1 MPMPRLSVNI
11 VAAAT
16 GAEQMLLAGHHPRGL
31 KYRRQHIAREPVNRR
46 TFILMLAAG
55 LFAGCGK
62 RKKLA
67 ALPPGSG
74 VLAFGD
80 SVTWGTGAGPDED
93 WPSRLATATGW
104 RIHNAG
110 MPGDTAE
117 AARTRLPA
125 LLAAQRPA
133 LVIIEVGG
141 NDFLRRRPVAAVK
154 EDVRQLVRTAAASG
168 AQVVLVAV
176 PELSLLGALTQRPSD
191 AALYRELGDEE
202 KVPVIESVFSETLAN
217 PEWRADQIHPNAEGY
232 RRMAAGIESAL
243 RQSGLL

>member
-1 MPMPRLSVNI
+1 
-11 VAAAT
+11 
-16 GAEQMLLAGHHPRGL
+16 
-31 KYRRQHIAREPVNRR
+31 VNRR

-55 LFAGCGK
+55 LLAGCGK
-62 RKKLA
+62 RKKLT

-80 SVTWGTGAGPDED
+80 SVTWGTGAGPGDD
-93 WPSRLATATGW
+93 WPSRLAKATGW
-104 RIHNAG
+104 RIDNAG
-110 MPGDTAE
+110 VPGDTAE
-117 AARTRLPA
+117 AARSRLPP

-133 LVIIEVGG
+133 LVIIEIGG
-141 NDFLRRRPVAAVK
+141 NDFLRRRPAQAVK

-191 AALYRELGDEE
+191 AALYRELGEEE
-202 KVPVIESVFSETLAN
+202 KVPVIESVFAETLAN